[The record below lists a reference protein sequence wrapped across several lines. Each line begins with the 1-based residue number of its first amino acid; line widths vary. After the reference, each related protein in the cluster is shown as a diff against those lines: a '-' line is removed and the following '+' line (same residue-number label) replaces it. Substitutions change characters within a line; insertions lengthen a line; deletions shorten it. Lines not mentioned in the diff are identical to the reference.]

1 MHADLYEVLYQKGP
15 EYTNKILNKAA
26 TCIQR
31 WVRGWLIRKE
41 LRRFQELVISKQ
53 IFALNL

>member
-1 MHADLYEVLYQKGP
+1 MHVDLYEVLHQKGP

-41 LRRFQELVISKQ
+41 LKKFQELVNN
-53 IFALNL
+53 FLLNYY